1 MQSVRRSVPFALAIF
16 FLVFSAYRFMADLSA
31 GEWRNSSDEMVT
43 KWEDH
48 VQALREALPSG
59 VTQIGYM
66 DASTVNGDSA
76 SFDVNEFQLMQ
87 YSLAPVTLDNRLDHE
102 WIIGNFGK
110 DTDFESWLTGNIGA
124 HEVQGFGFGLY
135 LIHDLEN

>member
-16 FLVFSAYRFMADLSA
+16 FLVFSAYRFMADLST

-87 YSLAPVTLDNRLDHE
+87 YSVAPVTLDNRLDDE
-102 WIIGNFGK
+102 WILGNFGK

>member
-87 YSLAPVTLDNRLDHE
+87 YSVAPVTLDNRLDDE
-102 WIIGNFGK
+102 WILGNFGK